1 MKSLALTFGLFC
13 IAADTAPSPTYE
25 GITRPSSDISM
36 AFARPGIISE
46 INVKE
51 GDTVTKG
58 QILAKQNSSVE
69 AAKLLQYQKAQSS
82 TSLLDKANAELEQKK
97 KDVIHVEDALKQKA
111 VTEKELEYAR
121 LDVRKAELEAQKAQQ
136 DLDMAGLQAKEV
148 EATIKQMSLIATVD
162 GIVEHV
168 DIDSG
173 ESPESGKEAVR
184 LVCINPLWVEVPIPA
199 RIAAKLKTGAKL
211 KVLFGDGKTV
221 REATVIFV
229 SPVADSASELVRVKA
244 QIDNKELRPVG
255 ERVRV
260 EVLP

>member
-1 MKSLALTFGLFC
+1 
-13 IAADTAPSPTYE
+13 
-25 GITRPSSDISM
+25 M

-69 AAKLLQYQKAQSS
+69 EAKRLQYEKAQSS
-82 TSLLDKANAELEQKK
+82 TSLLDKAKAELGQKI
-97 KDVIHVEDALKQKA
+97 KDVAHMEDALKQGA
-111 VTEKELEYAR
+111 CTQKEVEYAR
-121 LDVRKAELEAQKAQQ
+121 LDVRKAELEVQKAQQ

-162 GIVEHV
+162 GIAERV
-168 DIDSG
+168 DIDAG
-173 ESPESGKEAVR
+173 ESPESGKEAIR
-184 LVCINPLWVEVPIPA
+184 LVNINPLWVEVPIPA
-199 RIAAKLKTGAKL
+199 RVAAGLKPGAAL
-211 KVLFGDGKTV
+211 KVFFGDGKLV
-221 REATVIFV
+221 REGKVIFV

-244 QIDNKELRPVG
+244 EVANQELRPVG

>member
-1 MKSLALTFGLFC
+1 MKSLAFALGLFC

-46 INVKE
+46 IHVKE

-82 TSLLDKANAELEQKK
+82 TSLLDKANAELEQKR
-97 KDVIHVEDALKQKA
+97 KDVIHMEDALKQKA
-111 VTEKELEYAR
+111 CTEKEVEYAR

-148 EATIKQMSLIATVD
+148 EATIKQMSLIATD
-162 GIVEHV
+162 A
-168 DIDSG
+168 G

-211 KVLFGDGKTV
+211 KVSFGEGQTA
-221 REATVIFV
+221 REASVIFV